1 MLIASDNAGYSLP
14 VVLFFILIL
23 TFNIDLLGNLVK
35 MDNFYEMETNNFYQI
50 QFVGNQWK

>member
-1 MLIASDNAGYSLP
+1 MQDIHYLLLFYP
-14 VVLFFILIL
+14 FFISIL
-23 TFNIDLLGNLVK
+23 NFNIDLLGNLVK